1 MRFGFLVARTHQ
13 ISTWR
18 IAGLEHGGRLVKC
31 IVPPRS
37 CDGRVA
43 QCCAAVP
50 VAICVS
56 GGRENA
62 ACEGDLL
69 VSYMKVLQPLESH
82 DDGASVPAGFA
93 LVTPL
98 LFLLV
103 QASAGGPELWSRGR
117 GTLATLAALAT
128 CGNSHG
134 NHLLSFA
141 FHFNTHNTRGI
152 QLALRALTVLLVG
165 GASGATQ
172 LLGCRKTAKMKSE
185 SGFWATCLST
195 ASQALIPLPLN
206 PKPQLSMS
214 PLFSCPPLPTGTW
227 IPADLVLPWL
237 GCGKGTVAATWPGPK
252 GSLTLLFLEML
263 RTIRYNRLRW
273 TESDHWG
280 ILGPSAAAPCP
291 ASLCFLACLFW
302 KQRRAV
308 RRRAN

>member
-1 MRFGFLVARTHQ
+1 MWVNWQGA
-13 ISTWR
+13 TWNSVHD
-18 IAGLEHGGRLVKC
+18 APKGLIKFRHGG
-31 IVPPRS
+31 S
-37 CDGRVA
+37 QD
-43 QCCAAVP
+43 
-50 VAICVS
+50 S
-56 GGRENA
+56 NM
-62 ACEGDLL
+62 EGDLL

-117 GTLATLAALAT
+117 G
-128 CGNSHG
+128 
-134 NHLLSFA
+134 
-141 FHFNTHNTRGI
+141 I

-185 SGFWATCLST
+185 SGFWATC
-195 ASQALIPLPLN
+195 
-206 PKPQLSMS
+206 
-214 PLFSCPPLPTGTW
+214 TW

-237 GCGKGTVAATWPGPK
+237 GCGKGTVA
-252 GSLTLLFLEML
+252 
-263 RTIRYNRLRW
+263 
-273 TESDHWG
+273 SDHWG

-308 RRRAN
+308 RQCKTSLRRECRR